1 MLVDVVQ
8 LRHRGTKPAAQRLKD
23 AQPVRGRLVIETCPW
38 RETWTPYFP
47 NEPTTFAYLKNET
60 EQRPLVPDRLP
71 CLRNVRINRLRGAEM
86 VIVGLERSGPDVR
99 EIDEPQAWWCR
110 VVARA

>member
-1 MLVDVVQ
+1 MPLAGD
-8 LRHRGTKPAAQRLKD
+8 LDPARPIRADHVRL
-23 AQPVRGRLVIETCPW
+23 
-38 RETWTPYFP
+38 
-47 NEPTTFAYLKNET
+47 LKNET